1 MTQEAGCSVGPSQT
15 LKVRLCTYVYI
26 HHRSVDLCMV
36 VYSFHEAAIFPDFLN
51 SFLSS
56 VSTDKHA
63 LVLYNPITP

>member
-36 VYSFHEAAIFPDFLN
+36 VYSFHEAAIFSDFLN
-51 SFLSS
+51 
-56 VSTDKHA
+56 
-63 LVLYNPITP
+63 